1 MKGAMPVPRAT
12 PPLTSA
18 LLIMTAATL
27 WGLLGIFGKFA
38 GSLGLAPLEVAFWRA
53 VLGGAFFAAHAVITR
68 ARLPKGKDLLM
79 TVLFGLSGVSVFYGA
94 YQLAVREGGASLA
107 SVLLY
112 TAPAFV
118 AVIGWRL
125 FEERLGRAELL
136 TMFVTIAGVALISVG
151 GGTGVRVTGPALM
164 FGLLS
169 ALTYALYYP
178 YGKVYFARYGA
189 PALLAL
195 ALPIGALGLAP
206 FTTFAE
212 KSFAAW
218 SLLLAMAF
226 FSTYL
231 AYFVYS
237 LGLRHLPTTRASVIA
252 ALEPVVAAVLAAAL
266 FAERLSPLALLGAAL
281 VIGSALWMGRRE
293 A

>member
-1 MKGAMPVPRAT
+1 MTDAAKPRAT
-12 PPLTSA
+12 PPFTAA
-18 LLIMTAATL
+18 LLILTAATL
-27 WGLLGIFGKFA
+27 WGLLGIFGKIA
-38 GSLGLAPLEVAFWRA
+38 GNLGLAPLEVAFWRA
-53 VLGGAFFAAHAVITR
+53 VLGGLFFAAHAAFTR
-68 ARLPKGKDLLM
+68 ARLPRGKDLLV
-79 TVLFGLSGVSVFYGA
+79 TALFGLSGVSVFYGA

-118 AVIGWRL
+118 AVIGWRV
-125 FEERLGRAELL
+125 FKERLGRVELL
-136 TMFVTIAGVALISVG
+136 AILVTIVGVALISVG
-151 GGTGVRVTGPALM
+151 GGTGVRVTAAALA

-189 PALLAL
+189 PALLAV

-206 FTTFAE
+206 LTTFSE
-212 KSFAAW
+212 KSPAAW
-218 SLLLAMAF
+218 SVLLAMAF

-231 AYFVYS
+231 AYFAYS

-252 ALEPVVAAVLAAAL
+252 ALEPVVAAALAAAL
-266 FAERLSPLALLGAAL
+266 FSERLSLLALLGAAF
-281 VIGSALWMGRRE
+281 VIGSALWMGSRE

>member
-1 MKGAMPVPRAT
+1 MPVPRAT